1 MDYFGEGPAWGSP
14 FRLRADRP
22 VSWDLGSQN
31 EAAGGD
37 MGRGKLMEAF
47 SKGA

>member
-1 MDYFGEGPAWGSP
+1 MDFFGEGFAWGSP

-22 VSWDLGSQN
+22 VSRDQGSRN
-31 EAAGGD
+31 EAAGVNV
-37 MGRGKLMEAF
+37 GRGKQMEAF